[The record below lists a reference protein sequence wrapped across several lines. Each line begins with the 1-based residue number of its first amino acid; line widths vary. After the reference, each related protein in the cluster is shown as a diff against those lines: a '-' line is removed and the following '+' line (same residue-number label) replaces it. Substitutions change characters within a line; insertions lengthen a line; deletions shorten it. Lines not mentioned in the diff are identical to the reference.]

1 MRRHLAL
8 VALLLT
14 AAAVPGAAGAARTSG
29 PLPRT
34 TLLTTPGADGW
45 SIAFEATD
53 AARTEYRVDQGP
65 WRTYAYP
72 RAETLFDGT
81 AASFARWQHLG
92 AGSFELTKSRTMRT
106 SGGLGML
113 WYPGKQFG
121 SAEFRTR
128 WRALPPPAGSSETA
142 SRGNSGM
149 VVRFPDPVAMTSD
162 PTKRQ
167 ECQGSVGLGS
177 QGLFLPE
184 YAALVCGNEIQIN
197 DASPADPQRTGSVYD
212 FDFLHDP
219 EQRPVPAGRWVDY
232 VVRVTGGEEY
242 TVTVLRDGH
251 QINQWVNTPGQLGW
265 RSGCYCGLPAEYPG
279 DTPSDLRR
287 FAHGFFGLQNHGGT
301 DVVEF
306 GPVTV
311 QPLVGD
317 KVTLPDGPHE
327 ITYRSV
333 SPRGVVEK
341 EQRLVVGADVV
352 TLRPGSCTATA
363 PTAGTAPVTCSYVAS
378 GPGSFDARTTGVW
391 QIRLTRG
398 GSTWVVA
405 NHTSAPSLQVQGAI
419 PSQSG
424 DTVTVTLGTD
434 LVSERDDNVPADLTT
449 GSVQAGDG

>member
-1 MRRHLAL
+1 MRRLVLAL
-8 VALLLT
+8 LVV
-14 AAAVPGAAGAARTSG
+14 AAAVPGTAGAARPGG

-34 TLLTTPGADGW
+34 TLLSAPG

-53 AARTEYRVDQGP
+53 AARTEYRVDGGS

-72 RAETLFDGT
+72 KPQTLFDGSAT
-81 AASFARWQHLG
+81 SFRRWQHVG
-92 AGSFELTKSRTMRT
+92 AGSFVLTKDRTMRT

-121 SAEFRTR
+121 SAEFRVR
-128 WRALPPPAGSSETA
+128 WRALPPPAGASATA
-142 SRGNSGM
+142 SRGNSGL

-162 PTKRQ
+162 PAKRQ
-167 ECQGSVGLGS
+167 RCQGSVGLGS

-184 YAALVCGNEIQIN
+184 YAALVCGNEVQVN

-219 EQRPVPAGRWVDY
+219 QQQPVPAGRWVDY
-232 VVRVTGGEEY
+232 VVRVTGGAEY
-242 TVTVLRDGH
+242 TVTVLRDGRP
-251 QINQWVNTPGQLGW
+251 INQWVNTPGQLGW

-287 FAHGFFGLQNHGGT
+287 FAQGFFGLQNHSDT

-311 QPLVGD
+311 QPLRGATVR
-317 KVTLPDGPHE
+317 LPEGPHE
-327 ITYRSV
+327 VVFRSV
-333 SPRGVVEK
+333 SPTGVVEK
-341 EQRLVVGADVV
+341 DQRVYVGVTVV
-352 TLRPGSCTATA
+352 TLRPGTCTATA
-363 PTAGTAPVTCSYVAS
+363 PTTGTGPVSCSYVAS
-378 GPGSFDARTTGVW
+378 GPGAFDARTTGVW
-391 QIRLTRG
+391 SIRLTRG

-405 NHTSAPSLQVQGAI
+405 NHTSAPSLQVSGTI

-424 DTVTVTLGTD
+424 DRVTVTLGTD
-434 LVSERDDNVPADLTT
+434 LVSERDDNVPASFTT
-449 GSVQAGDG
+449 GSVRAGDG